1 MKLILRK
8 EARVQTQYFTTEGIA
23 TEISQLYILN
33 NKAYDYLLMLMKV
46 NFGFDRYILK
56 DQINS
61 DGTYLIELAVSKET
75 LDRHLD
81 KDVIDMLNKIMA

>member
-1 MKLILRK
+1 MLEMVLKFMKLILRK

-46 NFGFDRYILK
+46 CLQENQK
-56 DQINS
+56 Q
-61 DGTYLIELAVSKET
+61 
-75 LDRHLD
+75 
-81 KDVIDMLNKIMA
+81 